1 MEPTPS
7 PARPPEPVPASDPRL
22 LAFARLLGVVDRLR
36 APDGCPWDR
45 KQTVASLA
53 PSLVE
58 EAHEALE
65 AVETG
70 ADRDVVEETGDLLMV
85 VLLIC
90 RIAEDEGRFDLGA
103 SADAIA
109 AKLVRR
115 HPHVFGAVVA
125 ESAEEVLANWEA
137 IKKGE
142 RTAQRADDS
151 ALAGVP
157 VALPALQRAHRIAG
171 KAISAGFRW
180 SDAGGAFEKLVE
192 EQAELAEALAAP
204 GVELD
209 AGAGTKPLAGAD
221 AATRAHVEHEL
232 GDVLIAA
239 AFLGTYLDLDPE
251 QVCRAAVR
259 RFERRFRVMEAG
271 LPGAWKELPLARL
284 QEAWQQAKR
293 AEGPAV

>member
-22 LAFARLLGVVDRLR
+22 AAFARLLGVVDRLR

-45 KQTVASLA
+45 KQTVASIA

-65 AVETG
+65 AVESG
-70 ADRDVVEETGDLLMV
+70 ADRDVVEETGDVLMV
-85 VLLIC
+85 VTLIC
-90 RIAEDEGRFDLGA
+90 RIAEDEGRFDLAA
-103 SADAIA
+103 SANAIA
-109 AKLVRR
+109 DKLVRR
-115 HPHVFGAVVA
+115 HPHVFGEVKA
-125 ESAEEVLANWEA
+125 ETADEVLANWEA

-142 RTAQRADDS
+142 RAEKKEDDS

-171 KAISAGFRW
+171 KAMSAGFRW
-180 SDAGGAFEKLVE
+180 SDAGGAYEKLVE
-192 EQAELAEALAAP
+192 EQAELAKALASPGIDVDAP
-204 GVELD
+204 
-209 AGAGTKPLAGAD
+209 KPLAGAD
-221 AATRAHVEHEL
+221 AGARAHVEHEL

-239 AFLGTYLDLDPE
+239 AFLATYLDLDPE

-259 RFERRFRVMEAG
+259 RFERRFRWMEARVAG
-271 LPGAWKELPLARL
+271 PLKDRPIDELRQSWQRAKEAL
-284 QEAWQQAKR
+284 
-293 AEGPAV
+293 G